1 MTGPE
6 LRPTL
11 HWCGR
16 GRTRLQYQPHC
27 LRVLRAALG
36 LGGSLLCT
44 PTAAVHRG
52 TSAGARPHPARTM
65 VGSEEPSSALR
76 PQLATALGI
85 CALLGRRT
93 PRCIWAYWHRQGDAW
108 HIPARSAPR
117 AGASEGMSSTG
128 PGQELWPRSPRD
140 WQGPSPLAG
149 VPCRGVSTVGSVAVS
164 AHPSCGHGAPS
175 LS

>member
-65 VGSEEPSSALR
+65 VGGEEPSSALR
-76 PQLATALGI
+76 PQLAAALGI

-93 PRCIWAYWHRQGDAW
+93 LWCIWAYWHRQGDAW

-117 AGASEGMSSTG
+117 AGASEGMSSAG

-164 AHPSCGHGAPS
+164 AHPSCGHSAPS